1 MYKMLI
7 LFVVLNIIYGKINKN
22 DMINFVTELEI
33 SNRWKK
39 IKLLQKKSLN
49 KRDYSHN
56 IEKGMK
62 YSFMPFFCA

>member
-39 IKLLQKKSLN
+39 IKILGLEL
-49 KRDYSHN
+49 
-56 IEKGMK
+56 
-62 YSFMPFFCA
+62 

>member
-1 MYKMLI
+1 MLI

-39 IKLLQKKSLN
+39 IKIFGLELWL
-49 KRDYSHN
+49 
-56 IEKGMK
+56 
-62 YSFMPFFCA
+62 SF

>member
-33 SNRWKK
+33 SSQWKK
-39 IKLLQKKSLN
+39 IKIFGLELQL
-49 KRDYSHN
+49 
-56 IEKGMK
+56 
-62 YSFMPFFCA
+62 SF